1 MPSLPRVPPFGL
13 ASQGYPGTAPCLVF
27 PLCFLVPLVA
37 NPLSCL
43 EPLQSFP
50 SSQLR
55 TPNMALIVQKYGGTS
70 VGTPERILNV
80 ARRLLA
86 TQSEG
91 NSVVAIV
98 SAMSG
103 VTDSLIKLAK
113 EVSNQPTEREMDV
126 LLATG
131 EQTTMALAAMAIQH
145 MGGKAVSL
153 TGAQA
158 GIVTSGVH
166 TKAKISNVT
175 PDQIQKHLSD
185 GAIVII
191 AGFQGET
198 SDGAITTLGRG
209 GSDLTAIAIASAID
223 ADACQ
228 IFTDVD
234 GVYTCDP
241 RIVPTAKKIEA
252 ISYDEMLE
260 MASSGSKVMQ
270 SRSVEFAKKFGVEF
284 EVRSSFNNN
293 PGTIVKEE
301 SAGMEQVVVRGVS
314 IERNQAKVT
323 VAQVPD
329 KPGCAA
335 RLFTAL
341 ADAHVMVDVIVQNV
355 SASGSTDISFTINR
369 DELEKIGDLLDR
381 VALEIGAGEVRKQ
394 DGISKLSVVGIG
406 MRTHSGVA
414 AKLFEALAK
423 GGINIQM
430 ISTSEIK
437 IAVILD
443 ETKIAEAAKLAHTA
457 FGLDQV

>member
-1 MPSLPRVPPFGL
+1 MP
-13 ASQGYPGTAPCLVF
+13 
-27 PLCFLVPLVA
+27 
-37 NPLSCL
+37 
-43 EPLQSFP
+43 
-50 SSQLR
+50 
-55 TPNMALIVQKYGGTS
+55 LIVQKYGGTS
-70 VGTPERILNV
+70 VGNPERIMNV
-80 ARRLLA
+80 ACRLLE
-86 TQSEG
+86 TQRAG
-91 NSVVAIV
+91 NSVAAVV

-103 VTDSLIKLAK
+103 VTDSLIKLAR
-113 EVSNQPTEREMDV
+113 EVSSKPTEREMDV
-126 LLATG
+126 LLSTG
-131 EQTTMALAAMAIQH
+131 EQTTMALTAMAIQSL
-145 MGGKAVSL
+145 GGKAVSL

-158 GIVTSGVH
+158 GIVTNGVH

-175 PDQIQKHLSD
+175 PDQIKKHLD
-185 GAIVII
+185 EGAIVIV

-198 SDGAITTLGRG
+198 SEGDITTLGRG
-209 GSDLTAIAIASAID
+209 GSDLTAIALASALD

-241 RIVPTAKKIEA
+241 RIVPTATKIEA

-270 SRSVEFAKKFGVEF
+270 SRSVEFAKKFGVTF

-293 PGTIVKEE
+293 LGTTVKEE
-301 SAGMEQVVVRGVS
+301 SAGMEQVAVRGVS
-314 IERNQAKVT
+314 VERNQAKVT
-323 VAQVPD
+323 VSQVPD

-341 ADAHVMVDVIVQNV
+341 ADAHVMIDVIVQNV
-355 SASGSTDISFTINR
+355 SAAGSTDISFTMNR

-381 VALEIGAGEVRKQ
+381 VATEIGAGKVSKQ
-394 DGISKLSVVGIG
+394 DGIAKLSVVGIG

-443 ETKIAEAAKLAHTA
+443 EEKISDAAKLAHTA
-457 FGLDQV
+457 FGLDAA